1 MASLAPLLPPSV
13 RAFSKMVDGLQKIVE
28 PLHIS
33 EDPTQKMVGGKM
45 IFINFILEP
54 YSINGRGSTLFG
66 AGYTYSKIFNN
77 SVMNNTIKRINIST
91 CHKNHS

>member
-1 MASLAPLLPPSV
+1 
-13 RAFSKMVDGLQKIVE
+13 MVEGLQKIVE

-54 YSINGRGSTLFG
+54 YSIKGRGLTLFG
-66 AGYTYSKIFNN
+66 AGCTYSKIFNN
-77 SVMNNTIKRINIST
+77 SVMFKKEKHINMSQ
-91 CHKNHS
+91 KSFLNFELYYHSQKKIFF

>member
-1 MASLAPLLPPSV
+1 
-13 RAFSKMVDGLQKIVE
+13 MVEGLQKIVE

-33 EDPTQKMVGGKM
+33 EDPTQKMVGGKT

-77 SVMNNTIKRINIST
+77 SLMNNTK
-91 CHKNHS
+91 KG